1 MGKIQRTCLEIQ
13 GLCPTFAVRKQKGQD
28 SKLPANQTNNRYM
41 SGALKEV
48 RNRIKSVQS
57 TQQITKAM
65 KMVSAAKLRRA
76 QDAITQMRPYAQKLQ
91 EMLSNIVS
99 NSDGDVAM
107 DLAAERPVEKVLV
120 IVVTS
125 DRGLCGGYNSNLIKL
140 AKTVIKEK
148 YPSQFSAGNVRVLP
162 IGKKGYEHFN
172 KNGFKVVDAYW
183 DIFTGLSFDR
193 VQAAAKYAMDAFA
206 AKEID
211 AVDVVYSE
219 FKNAATQRFIAEP
232 FLPVQK
238 VVAEKGQKKAD
249 FIFEPNQA
257 VLIAELMPKILNT
270 QLYKAVLDANAS
282 EHGARMTAMDKASDN
297 ANELLKTLKISYN
310 RARQAAIT
318 TELTEI
324 VSGAAALQG

>member
-1 MGKIQRTCLEIQ
+1 
-13 GLCPTFAVRKQKGQD
+13 
-28 SKLPANQTNNRYM
+28 M

-76 QDAITQMRPYAQKLQ
+76 QDAITQMRPYAKKLQ

-99 NSDGDVAM
+99 SSEGDVSM
-107 DLAAERPVEKVLV
+107 DLAVERPIEKALV

-140 AKTVIKEK
+140 AKSTIQQN
-148 YPSQFSAGNVRVLP
+148 YAAQSAKGNVQVLP
-162 IGKKGYEHFN
+162 IGKKGYEHFT
-172 KNGFKVVDAYW
+172 KNGFKVVDKYW
-183 DIFTGLSFDR
+183 DIFADLSFDR
-193 VQAAAKYAMDAFA
+193 VQAAARYAMDAFA
-206 AKEID
+206 AKEFD
-211 AVDVVYSE
+211 SVVVVYSE
-219 FKNAATQRFIAEP
+219 FKNAASQIYIAEP

-238 VVAEKGQKKAD
+238 PADTGSKKKAD

-257 VLIAELMPKILNT
+257 VLIEELMPKILNT

-297 ANELLKTLKISYN
+297 ANELLKSLKISYN

>member
-1 MGKIQRTCLEIQ
+1 
-13 GLCPTFAVRKQKGQD
+13 
-28 SKLPANQTNNRYM
+28 M

-76 QDAITQMRPYAQKLQ
+76 QDAITQMRPYVQKLQ

-107 DLAAERPVEKVLV
+107 DLAVERPVEKALI

-140 AKTVIKEK
+140 TKLIIKEK
-148 YPSQFSAGNVRVLP
+148 YAAQFAKGNVQVLP
-162 IGKKGYEHFN
+162 IGKKAFEHFS
-172 KNGFKVVDAYW
+172 KNGYNVVGHYW
-183 DIFTGLSFDR
+183 DIFTGLSFEK
-193 VQAAAKYAMDAFA
+193 VQSAAKYAMEAFA
-206 AKEID
+206 NKEVD
-211 AVDVVYSE
+211 AVELVYSE
-219 FKNAATQRFIAEP
+219 FKNAATQRYVSEQ
-232 FLPVQK
+232 FLPVPK
-238 VVAEKGQKKAD
+238 VTEEGSKAKAD
-249 FIFEPNQA
+249 FIFEPGQEE
-257 VLIAELMPKILNT
+257 LIVELMPKILNT
-270 QLYKAVLDANAS
+270 QLYKAVLDGNAS

-297 ANELLKTLKISYN
+297 ANELLKSLKISYN

>member
-1 MGKIQRTCLEIQ
+1 
-13 GLCPTFAVRKQKGQD
+13 
-28 SKLPANQTNNRYM
+28 M

-91 EMLSNIVS
+91 EMLGNIVS
-99 NSDGDVAM
+99 NSDGDVNIA
-107 DLAAERPVEKVLV
+107 LAAERPVDRVLV
-120 IVVTS
+120 IIVTS

-140 AKTVIKEK
+140 ARQVIKEK
-148 YPSQFSAGNVRVLP
+148 YASQLAKGNIQVLP
-162 IGKKGYEHFN
+162 IGKKGFENFT
-172 KNGFKVVDAYW
+172 KGGFKVVDQYW
-183 DIFTGLSFDR
+183 DIFTGLSFDK

-206 AKEID
+206 NKEID
-211 AVDVVYSE
+211 AVELVYSE
-219 FKNAATQRFIAEP
+219 FKNAATQRFVAEQ
-232 FLPVQK
+232 FLPVAK
-238 VVAEKGQKKAD
+238 VSKKEGSKNAD
-249 FIFEPNQA
+249 FIFEPGKEM
-257 VLIAELMPKILNT
+257 LISELMPKILNT
-270 QLYKAVLDANAS
+270 QLFKAVLDGNAS

-297 ANELLKTLKISYN
+297 ANELLKSLKISYN

-324 VSGAAALQG
+324 VSGAAALNG